1 MGRCYIETHEEMVAR
16 LTAENAAQ
24 EAEKAAIKDEIAA
37 IKNEI
42 ATTED
47 KIAATE
53 DKIAA
58 TEAEIADIEAEM
70 AAIEKAAL
78 DEVIAGLDNL
88 SDQQRECVFY
98 ALAQFGDAA
107 FRAVYTHA
115 VRQMVESKSGR
126 TPDRSAE
133 PSPQPS

>member
-24 EAEKAAIKDEIAA
+24 EAEIAA
-37 IKNEI
+37 IKNE
-42 ATTED
+42 
-47 KIAATE
+47 IAATE

-126 TPDRSAE
+126 TPDRLAVQGRCGRSRTA
-133 PSPQPS
+133 

>member
-24 EAEKAAIKDEIAA
+24 EAEIAA
-37 IKNEI
+37 IKNE
-42 ATTED
+42 
-47 KIAATE
+47 IAATE